1 MLSLSA
7 TRINLTMVVDDEQVT
22 PAIQRLHNAFFAEG
36 AAV

>member
-1 MLSLSA
+1 
-7 TRINLTMVVDDEQVT
+7 MVVDDEQVT